1 MYKIYFNDKPLF
13 LTDRI
18 TAEIEPYAHHDDAV
32 LIDEFST
39 PAVNSLIHEMKLA
52 KIHAGIFIHPDVEA
66 LRKAIWKKFTLVKA
80 AGGIVYNDNK
90 DILFIFRRN
99 KWDLPKGKLDPGESL
114 EQCAVREVEEETGLR
129 NVKLDKHL
137 INTYH
142 TYEENGKSILK
153 ESWWYILY
161 APGHQPLV
169 PQTAEQITGICWVK
183 PEELDEQKKN
193 TFPSILDVLQ
203 AAGH

>member
-1 MYKIYFNDKPLF
+1 MFKIYFNDKPLF

-39 PAVNSLIHEMKLA
+39 PAINSLIHEMKLA

-80 AGGIVYNDNK
+80 AGGIVYNDKK

-137 INTYH
+137 VNTYH

-153 ESWWYILY
+153 ESWWYILH

-169 PQTAEQITGICWVK
+169 PQTAEQITGICWVN
-183 PEELDEQKKN
+183 PEQLDEQKKN